1 MPAHIQ
7 LTKKKPVL
15 ASSSQNQRTGPV
27 ITGAV
32 LVSFDEGVVMR
43 QDNVRLTRLL
53 RECDVSAGPFVLLA
67 AACAVLVLKLM
78 LMP

>member
-1 MPAHIQ
+1 MPPHIQ
-7 LTKKKPVL
+7 LTKKKPVF
-15 ASSSQNQRTGPV
+15 ASSSPNPRIEPA

-32 LVSFDEGVVMR
+32 LVSFDGGVVMR
-43 QDNVRLTRLL
+43 QDNVRLTRLR